1 MYIYLLFDHKYY
13 LILRAATKYFI
24 HPQSCSVIYQ
34 ANLPSQFTKLRFSSH
49 KFLVERARWLKVK
62 VPYTQRTCTLC
73 NSNDIEDEY
82 HVTLVC
88 EYFRD
93 VRKKYIKPFYYQ
105 RPNMM
110 KFLDLMTSVSKKDR
124 FRLMFFF
131 KLFLKCMQK
140 HYDV

>member
-1 MYIYLLFDHKYY
+1 MSCGRARTHDHW
-13 LILRAATKYFI
+13 I
-24 HPQSCSVIYQ
+24 S
-34 ANLPSQFTKLRFSSH
+34 SQRLTLSRH
-49 KFLVERARWLKVK
+49 TGRRARWLKVK

-124 FRLMFFF
+124 FRLM
-131 KLFLKCMQK
+131 LFLKVVFKM
-140 HYDV
+140 YAETL

>member
-1 MYIYLLFDHKYY
+1 MNCNIRRDV
-13 LILRAATKYFI
+13 RV
-24 HPQSCSVIYQ
+24 C
-34 ANLPSQFTKLRFSSH
+34 FTKLRLSSH

-73 NSNDIEDEY
+73 NSNDIEDGY

-110 KFLDLMTSVSKKDR
+110 KFLDLMTSVIGYEPADLTVHPPPPELPRVGSFFPYRCLVFPKKCPQR
-124 FRLMFFF
+124 
-131 KLFLKCMQK
+131 KA
-140 HYDV
+140 

>member
-1 MYIYLLFDHKYY
+1 MNCNIRRDV
-13 LILRAATKYFI
+13 RV
-24 HPQSCSVIYQ
+24 C
-34 ANLPSQFTKLRFSSH
+34 FTKLRLSSH
-49 KFLVERARWLKVK
+49 KCLVERARWLKVK

-93 VRKKYIKPFYYQ
+93 SRKKYMKPFYYQ

-124 FRLMFFF
+124 FRLMLYLNVVF
-131 KLFLKCMQK
+131 KMYAETL
-140 HYDV
+140 